1 MVNILKDFRVINV
14 AREKSTQVPLNT
26 IPTEIP
32 TLLANVAMVTPSI
45 INANVRPVS
54 ITLMIALNRFVF
66 FNKL

>member
-1 MVNILKDFRVINV
+1 MVNILKDFRVINI

-26 IPTEIP
+26 IPTGIP